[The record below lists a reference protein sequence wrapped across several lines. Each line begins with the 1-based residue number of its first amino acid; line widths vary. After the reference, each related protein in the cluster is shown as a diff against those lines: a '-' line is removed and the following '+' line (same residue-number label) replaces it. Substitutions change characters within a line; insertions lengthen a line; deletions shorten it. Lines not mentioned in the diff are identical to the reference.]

1 MAENSKREKLMTALY
16 QKVSY
21 EQCRFRDWL
30 LTQSQEEVLNHACE
44 YSTREDIV
52 MELESIEL
60 SEKQAKT
67 LLKSSDALAD
77 IYKIW
82 QKRDTCGHMNDVAD
96 TITNCADELLRV
108 EQERRKPDKER

>member
-1 MAENSKREKLMTALY
+1 MNEKLMTALY

-52 MELESIEL
+52 MELESMEL
-60 SEKQAKT
+60 SEKQAEI
-67 LLKSSDALAD
+67 LLKSPDTLAD
-77 IYKIW
+77 IYKAW
-82 QKRDTCGHMNDVAD
+82 QKRDSCDHMNDVSD
-96 TITNCADELLRV
+96 TITNCADEMLKA
-108 EQERRKPDKER
+108 EQERRKAEKER